1 MILTHDTVSSSYRSS
16 KQKSV
21 NNNRNRCLSCLLSRK
36 LFKTILGILFV
47 MLVTTPME
55 EFKEM
60 SNFAWEIK
68 QSFGEQMMNENDDI
82 NENAYALEE
91 GDYTQNLRHSSEHN
105 EEIYE
110 KEESNNDIE
119 YESSESSPINEE
131 IDSTEKIPFEEM
143 NNIPDSS
150 SMENGGSSLIDM
162 GERTT
167 ITREDM
173 QDGENRIPDSSLMEN
188 GGSSLIDMG
197 ERTTITREDMQD
209 GENRLPDS
217 SLMENGASSLTDI
230 GERTTITREDMRDG
244 ENRFE
249 LDTTPS
255 IEKDENTTRSYT
267 DFGENKENMEVLLQP
282 MESQVESE
290 AVKDEKMLHKVMQQM
305 EGKMKNMLD
314 DYVKKG
320 KIEDA
325 SQLVT
330 IEKDLSKEFK
340 QQAEKN

>member
-173 QDGENRIPDSSLMEN
+173 
-188 GGSSLIDMG
+188 
-197 ERTTITREDMQD
+197 
-209 GENRLPDS
+209 
-217 SLMENGASSLTDI
+217 
-230 GERTTITREDMRDG
+230 RDG

-320 KIEDA
+320 KIKDA